1 MGRDR
6 HDFQL
11 IDPAE
16 FLRFGDCRTGHAG
29 QLLIHAEIVLQGD
42 GGVGYVLGLDLHA
55 LFRFHGLVQA
65 IAPAAAGHQASGEL
79 VHDHHLA
86 RLDQVILVALEDIL
100 GAHRLLEIASQAS
113 LFRGYI
119 LRPVG
124 IHQRLAQQLLCMC
137 QAHFGERNVAVL
149 FVHLIILRTQLLHN
163 LRHFAVPFQVA

>member
-16 FLRFGDCRTGHAG
+16 FLCFGDRRTGHAG

-100 GAHRLLEIASQAS
+100 GAHCLLEIASQAS

-119 LRPVG
+119 LRPVR
-124 IHQRLAQQLLCMC
+124 IH
-137 QAHFGERNVAVL
+137 
-149 FVHLIILRTQLLHN
+149 
-163 LRHFAVPFQVA
+163 